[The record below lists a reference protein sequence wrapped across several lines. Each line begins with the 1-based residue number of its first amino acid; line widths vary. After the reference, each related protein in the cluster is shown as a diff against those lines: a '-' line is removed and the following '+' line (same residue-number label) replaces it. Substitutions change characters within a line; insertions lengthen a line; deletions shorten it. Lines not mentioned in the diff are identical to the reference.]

1 VPRGFKVNIDGDRI
15 AGRKRF
21 VQRLVKQVIL
31 MCYRG
36 WKRFLRIFRG
46 EHDFAAFF
54 TFLSSVYGVFA
65 PATKGERTIARKAHP
80 NRAFG
85 DRNCYLKEPW
95 QRTAWPAWKRRQQG
109 SDQGYG
115 HPTKAAAREQ
125 GGNSVGCEIS
135 SPAQKYCRRRPRAHP
150 YHGRFVLTQAAS
162 RRLLRPF

>member
-54 TFLSSVYGVFA
+54 HFPLLSISGVCTSNLGSE
-65 PATKGERTIARKAHP
+65 PLGLLGSGGTKE
-80 NRAFG
+80 
-85 DRNCYLKEPW
+85 
-95 QRTAWPAWKRRQQG
+95 
-109 SDQGYG
+109 
-115 HPTKAAAREQ
+115 PTKATAILPKR
-125 GGNSVGCEIS
+125 
-135 SPAQKYCRRRPRAHP
+135 SPASRVATALVAKSVRLPRNI
-150 YHGRFVLTQAAS
+150 AS
-162 RRLLRPF
+162 GGHMHTPIMDALS